1 MIAQTSPSTL
11 RAGQGSQGS
20 GRPEPVE
27 ACDSALTAL
36 FTPAHPQVGRYQIC
50 TIVDPI
56 ETVAESHWQVDT
68 LEPLD
73 AFGSAGPYDRFA
85 LSRLYGGRRVRV
97 ARGWR
102 ESLGSA
108 RDRSL
113 GSARDRSLGSARDR
127 SLGSA
132 RDSRDGQFESIT
144 LISPYP
150 NASLTALETGTMII
164 RLIISR
170 R

>member
-1 MIAQTSPSTL
+1 MIAQTWPSTL
-11 RAGQGSQGS
+11 RGEQGS
-20 GRPEPVE
+20 GRHPEPVE
-27 ACDSALTAL
+27 ACDPALTAL
-36 FTPAHPQVGRYQIC
+36 FTPAHPQVGRYQVC

-56 ETVAESHWQVDT
+56 ETVAESQWQIDT

-102 ESLGSA
+102 E
-108 RDRSL
+108 
-113 GSARDRSLGSARDR
+113 
-127 SLGSA
+127 
-132 RDSRDGQFESIT
+132 RDGQFESIT
-144 LISPYP
+144 LISPHP
-150 NASLTALETGTMII
+150 NASLDALETGTMII

>member
-1 MIAQTSPSTL
+1 MIAQTSPVTL
-11 RAGQGSQGS
+11 EAEQGAGRS
-20 GRPEPVE
+20 EPFE
-27 ACDSALTAL
+27 ACNPALTAL
-36 FTPAHPQVGRYQIC
+36 FTPAHPQVGRYEVC

-73 AFGSAGPYDRFA
+73 AFGSAGLYDRFA

-102 ESLGSA
+102 QSVGSA
-108 RDRSL
+108 RDRH
-113 GSARDRSLGSARDR
+113 
-127 SLGSA
+127 
-132 RDSRDGQFESIT
+132 DGAFESIT

-150 NASLTALETGTMII
+150 NASLTALEPGTMIV

>member
-102 ESLGSA
+102 E
-108 RDRSL
+108 
-113 GSARDRSLGSARDR
+113 
-127 SLGSA
+127 
-132 RDSRDGQFESIT
+132 RDGQFESIT
-144 LISPYP
+144 LISPHP
-150 NASLTALETGTMII
+150 NASLAALETGTMII